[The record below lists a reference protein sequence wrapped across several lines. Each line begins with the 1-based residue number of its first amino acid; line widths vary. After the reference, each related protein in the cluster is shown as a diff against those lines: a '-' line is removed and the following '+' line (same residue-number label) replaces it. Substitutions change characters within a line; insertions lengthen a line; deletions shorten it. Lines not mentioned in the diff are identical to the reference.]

1 MVSTVIAVSKQVQ
14 NIWLEKY
21 IIHIIIASFNTF
33 KDTTHLK
40 TSLQIKAFDV
50 KAVSVWLPDESVLE
64 VGHDLLPGNESRS
77 YTI

>member
-1 MVSTVIAVSKQVQ
+1 M
-14 NIWLEKY
+14 
-21 IIHIIIASFNTF
+21 F
-33 KDTTHLK
+33 KDITHLK

-50 KAVSVWLPDESVLE
+50 KAISVWLPDKCMLE